1 MQDDSKQGYIYV
13 LGPKDNSDFE
23 VCKIGRTTKTPM
35 ARCAEINRSST
46 GDFLWEVAHQ
56 IMVSDCMLLE
66 TRVHAALSA
75 ARQQGRE
82 IFWLSPDEAMS
93 EIGRVL
99 VATSD
104 IVTIATP
111 SVQADRPRTTAAP
124 ATHSKRLTPYLP
136 LFDRFTALLG
146 VKGKL
151 FNQRNKPYFGISDD
165 HSGVQWNLAASPQLD
180 QIRLGV
186 NLEGKVYDNWPITTL
201 IQTELAQ
208 PRLPALAASLANP
221 QAVVLRFARD
231 VWQRAARLDIAEPY
245 LGGAEQPLDSL
256 TPEWWQAVLTEA
268 LGCLDETRQYRGR
281 GEQAVTRIGHNT
293 PMTKQVSPHLTIWTA
308 LDAGCN
314 PLPAQDELAAAI
326 KRLKPLYAWA
336 RQTSGA

>member
-1 MQDDSKQGYIYV
+1 MDTYAPRSCRQPIDVED
-13 LGPKDNSDFE
+13 GP
-23 VCKIGRTTKTPM
+23 
-35 ARCAEINRSST
+35 
-46 GDFLWEVAHQ
+46 
-56 IMVSDCMLLE
+56 
-66 TRVHAALSA
+66 
-75 ARQQGRE
+75 
-82 IFWLSPDEAMS
+82 
-93 EIGRVL
+93 
-99 VATSD
+99 
-104 IVTIATP
+104 
-111 SVQADRPRTTAAP
+111 
-124 ATHSKRLTPYLP
+124 LT
-136 LFDRFTALLG
+136 
-146 VKGKL
+146 